1 MSEDSFNIEEELKK
15 LPDKPGV
22 YIMHDKTDAI
32 IYVGKAISLKNRVR
46 QYFQKRI
53 RSPKI
58 EHMISLIHHFEYI
71 VVGSEVEALVLECNL
86 IKENRPKYN
95 TMLMDDKTYP
105 FIKVTVNEDFPRVYL
120 TRHHVND
127 GSKYFGPYTSVD
139 AARNTLDL
147 LQKIYKFRYCR
158 KAISAGDGDAGE
170 EAGNDRKKDNKACL
184 YYHMHQC
191 FGPCIGG
198 ISAEEY
204 RNNVDRILE
213 FLEGNSK
220 PIVKELEK
228 KMNEASENLEF
239 EKAIEYRNLLSN
251 IDKMNQVQ
259 RVTGQDE
266 GNRDVIGAAVR
277 DGSAVVQVFFIRS
290 GRLVGRE
297 HYYMST
303 DDSGEETAGG
313 TAYAG
318 GETAVEAAGEGGE
331 AAGGT
336 ACAGGETAAEAAGK
350 GAENTRETKNSK
362 AEGNNVAEILN
373 EFVKQFYAGVPVIP
387 KEILVSE
394 NIAEAA
400 LVEEWLTQKAGFK
413 VSLKFPKRGEKEG
426 LIKLACNNAAG
437 ILERDSERL
446 KNEQKRS
453 DGAVKELGKLL
464 GIDPPVR
471 IEAYDISHISGF
483 ETVGSMVVYENGKP
497 KRSDYRKFKIR
508 TVTGPDDYASLAEV
522 LTRRFEHGR
531 RELEEK
537 RSNGPAED
545 TGRSEEVRRDAALSS
560 FAKFP
565 DLIMMDG
572 GRGQVNVALEVFAK
586 LGIEQKVC
594 GLVKDDNHRT
604 RGIYFNN
611 IELPID
617 TGSECFKFMTR
628 VQDEVHRF
636 AIEYHRSLRSKEQVH
651 SILDDINGIG
661 PTRRRALM
669 KHFTSLEDI
678 RNATVEELAA
688 CENMNAAAARRVY
701 EFFHTDQKE

>member
-1 MSEDSFNIEEELKK
+1 MFDIKEELKK
-15 LPDKPGV
+15 LPDSPGV
-22 YIMHDKTDAI
+22 YIMRDVKDNI
-32 IYVGKAISLKNRVR
+32 IYVGKAINLKRRVSS
-46 QYFQKRI
+46 YFQSKP

-58 EHMISLIHHFEYI
+58 EKMISLIDHFEYI
-71 VVGSEVEALVLECNL
+71 MVESEMEAFVLECNL

-147 LQKIYKFRYCR
+147 LQKLYRFRYCR
-158 KAISAGDGDAGE
+158 KVISAGGGPAGE
-170 EAGNDRKKDNKACL
+170 DSVAKKSEGWGSKSAAGNDNKACL

-191 FGPCIGG
+191 DGPCIGG
-198 ISAEEY
+198 ISKEDY
-204 RNNVDRILE
+204 RKNTDRILE
-213 FLEGNSK
+213 FLDGNSK
-220 PIVKELEK
+220 PIVKELEN

-239 EKAIEYRNLLSN
+239 EKAIEYRNLLSD
-251 IDKMNQVQ
+251 IAKMNQVQ

-266 GNRDVIGAAVR
+266 GNRDVVGAAVK

-297 HYYMST
+297 HYYMNS
-303 DDSGEETAGG
+303 
-313 TAYAG
+313 
-318 GETAVEAAGEGGE
+318 
-331 AAGGT
+331 
-336 ACAGGETAAEAAGK
+336 C
-350 GAENTRETKNSK
+350 ENNT
-362 AEGNNVAEILN
+362 AEILN
-373 EFVKQFYAGVPVIP
+373 EFVKQFYAGVPVVP
-387 KEILVSE
+387 KEILISE
-394 NIAEAA
+394 EISEAG
-400 LVEEWLTQKAGFK
+400 LVEEWLSQKAGYK
-413 VSLKFPKRGEKEG
+413 VSLKFPKRGDKEG
-426 LIKLACNNAAG
+426 LIKLACSNAAG
-437 ILERDSERL
+437 VLERDAERL

-453 DGAVKELGKLL
+453 SGAVSELGELL
-464 GIDPPVR
+464 GIEPPVR

-531 RELEEK
+531 REIEEK
-537 RSNGPAED
+537 KRRSAQTGD
-545 TGRSEEVRRDAALSS
+545 TGAEENGSAEEKLNDTELSS

-572 GRGQVNVALEVFAK
+572 GRGQVNVALEVFK
-586 LGIEQKVC
+586 NLGIEQKVC

-611 IELPID
+611 VELPID
-617 TGSECFKFMTR
+617 TGSECFRFMTR

-651 SILDDINGIG
+651 SILDDISGIG
-661 PTRRRALM
+661 PARRRALM
-669 KHFTSLEDI
+669 KHFSSLEDI
-678 RNATVEELAA
+678 RNATVEELSA
-688 CENMNAAAARRVY
+688 CENMNAAAAKKVF
-701 EFFHTDQKE
+701 EFFHPVEK

>member
-32 IYVGKAISLKNRVR
+32 IYVGKAVSLKNRVR

-58 EHMISLIHHFEYI
+58 ERMISLIHHFEYI

-139 AARNTLDL
+139 AARTTLDL
-147 LQKIYKFRYCR
+147 LQKIYRFRYCR
-158 KAISAGDGDAGE
+158 KAINVGDVNESESEAASKDKNGDGS
-170 EAGNDRKKDNKACL
+170 RDNKACL

-191 FGPCIGG
+191 DGPCIGG
-198 ISAEEY
+198 ISKEEY
-204 RNNVDRILE
+204 RKNTDKILE
-213 FLEGNSK
+213 FLDGNSK
-220 PIVKELEK
+220 PIVKELER

-266 GNRDVIGAAVR
+266 GNRDVIGAAVK
-277 DGSAVVQVFFIRS
+277 DGSAVVQIFFIRS
-290 GRLVGRE
+290 GKLVGRE
-297 HYYMST
+297 HYYMNIENEG
-303 DDSGEETAGG
+303 DSIPQGDR
-313 TAYAG
+313 
-318 GETAVEAAGEGGE
+318 
-331 AAGGT
+331 
-336 ACAGGETAAEAAGK
+336 K
-350 GAENTRETKNSK
+350 
-362 AEGNNVAEILN
+362 EILN
-373 EFVKQFYAGVPVIP
+373 EFVKQFYAGVPTVP
-387 KEILVSE
+387 KEILISE
-394 NIAEAA
+394 EILEAG
-400 LVEEWLTQKAGFK
+400 LIEEWLTQKAGYRI
-413 VSLKFPKRGEKEG
+413 SLKFPKRGEKEG
-426 LIKLACNNAAG
+426 LIKLACSNAAG

-446 KNEQKRS
+446 KNEEKRS
-453 DGAVKELGKLL
+453 SGAVRELGELL

-531 RELEEK
+531 RELEEREK
-537 RSNGPAED
+537 ADTATNENDANRTEIDMQENDREQTSSAKTGNG
-545 TGRSEEVRRDAALSS
+545 SQKNVLSS

-572 GRGQVNVALEVFAK
+572 GRGQVNVALEVFDK
-586 LGIEQKVC
+586 LGIDQKVC

-611 IELPID
+611 AELPID

-661 PTRRRALM
+661 PARRRALM
-669 KHFTSLEDI
+669 KHFASLEDI

-688 CENMNAAAARRVY
+688 CENMNSAAAVKVY
-701 EFFHTDQKE
+701 EFFHEKNRSGSDNKQE